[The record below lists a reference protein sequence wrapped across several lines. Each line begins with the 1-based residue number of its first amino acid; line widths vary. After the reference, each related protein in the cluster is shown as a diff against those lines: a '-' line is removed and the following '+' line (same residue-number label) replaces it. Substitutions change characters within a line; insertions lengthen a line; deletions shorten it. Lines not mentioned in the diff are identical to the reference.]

1 MPVFGL
7 VDANNFYCS
16 CERVFNPKLE
26 GVPVVVLSNNDG
38 CVIARSNEAKALG
51 IDMGVPFF
59 KIRGFVERSG
69 VRVFSSN
76 YTLYG
81 DMSAR
86 VVSVLA
92 DNVPRLEVY
101 SIDES
106 FVDFT
111 GIPDPDALGR
121 KLRRQVKQ
129 WTGIPCCVGIGPT
142 KTIAKLANRL
152 AKKAP
157 KTGGVLDL
165 SRDPAWLEAALNK
178 VDVGD
183 VWGIGPRWA
192 AMLNQHGIHKAVDLR
207 DTEDGWVRQR
217 MGVVGL
223 RVVHELRGLSCL
235 ALEEGVPDK
244 QSCCVSRSFG
254 AVVTELAV
262 MKEAVATHAA
272 RAAEKLRHGQLVA
285 SHLTVFLLTDRFD
298 DNDGIRPKSEYEAAA
313 TAELGGWTADTRRLV
328 GAAMAVTERLFR
340 PGKEYKKAGVLLPYL
355 ERKETA
361 PKSLFDRP
369 DPRSAKLMTAL
380 DAITAVH
387 GRGAVRLAAQGMG
400 SGNGWAMTQSRR
412 SPRYTTRIEELP
424 IVSAR

>member
-1 MPVFGL
+1 MPLFGL

-16 CERVFNPKLE
+16 CERVFRPSLE

-38 CVIARSNEAKALG
+38 CVIARSNEAKDLG

-59 KIRGFVERSG
+59 KIRGFVERNG
-69 VRVFSSN
+69 VQVFSSN

-86 VVSVLA
+86 VVSILA
-92 DNVPRLEVY
+92 ANVPGLEVY

-106 FVDFT
+106 FVDLT
-111 GIPDPDALGR
+111 GIPDADALAR
-121 KLRRQVKQ
+121 RLRCQVKQ

-165 SRDPAWLEAALNK
+165 SQDTTWLEAALKK

-183 VWGIGPRWA
+183 VWGIGGRWSEV
-192 AMLNQHGIHKAVDLR
+192 LNKRGIFKAIDLR
-207 DTEDGWVRQR
+207 DAEDGWVRQR

-223 RVVHELRGLSCL
+223 RVVHELRGISCL
-235 ALEEGVPDK
+235 ALEEVAADK

-254 AVVTELAV
+254 EIVTELDV
-262 MKEAVATHAA
+262 MKEAVASHAA

-285 SHLTVFLLTDRFD
+285 SHLTVFMLTDRFD
-298 DNDGIRPKSEYEAAA
+298 DNDQIKPKSVYEAAA
-313 TAELGGWTADTRRLV
+313 TADLGGWTADTRQLV
-328 GAAMAVTERLFR
+328 GAAMAITEQLFMDR
-340 PGKEYKKAGVLLPYL
+340 REYKKAGVLLPYL
-355 ERKETA
+355 ERAEAA
-361 PKSLFDRP
+361 PRSLFDRP
-369 DPRSAKLMTAL
+369 DPRSAKLMAAM
-380 DAITAVH
+380 DAIAATH
-387 GRGAVRLAAQGMG
+387 GRGAVRLAAQGIKIG
-400 SGNGWAMTQSRR
+400 KGWEMTQHRR
-412 SPRYTTRIEELP
+412 SPRYTTRLEELP